1 MKKRKEN
8 AEVPA
13 LKKKGHLQLGPYIL
27 LAPPTIL
34 VILFLAYP
42 LIYVFRLSF
51 YNYDLVKPWLTGFA
65 GLDNF
70 KSILGGKEFW
80 AAFGVSIK
88 WVFWEVL
95 LQLVLGLVTALI
107 LNQRFHARG
116 FFRAIVFVPWAMSG
130 VLTAVLWNLIYNQN
144 IGILN
149 DILIRMGVFEIGR
162 AWVSN
167 PATALPCLI
176 IAELWRGIPFFA
188 ISLLA
193 SMQNIPD
200 ELYEAGEI
208 DGCSKFQ
215 SLFYI
220 TIPQLKETIILST
233 LMRTVNEFNSIDLI
247 YSLTGGGPVGRTTTV
262 SILLANNATKS
273 TNFGYGSAM
282 SVICFLILSVF
293 AVVYFKLTGF
303 GKEEN

>member
-1 MKKRKEN
+1 MKKIREN
-8 AEVPA
+8 QSAPL
-13 LKKKGHLQLGPYIL
+13 LKKKRHLQLGPYIL

-51 YNYDLVKPWLTGFA
+51 YHYDLVKPWLTGFA

-80 AAFGVSIK
+80 SAFGISIK

-95 LQLVLGLVTALI
+95 LQLVVGLFTALI
-107 LNQRFHARG
+107 LNQHFHARG
-116 FFRAIVFVPWAMSG
+116 FFRALVFVPWAMSG

-149 DILIRMGVFEIGR
+149 DILIRIGALEIGR

-167 PATALPCLI
+167 PVTALPCLI
-176 IAELWRGIPFFA
+176 LAELWRGIPFFA

-200 ELYEAGEI
+200 ELYEAGDI
-208 DGCSKFQ
+208 DGCSKLQ

-293 AVVYFKLTGF
+293 AVVYFKLTRF
-303 GKEEN
+303 GKEN